1 MSNNT
6 NRPNS
11 VVLIAALLA
20 VLVGAEVAVLTSDL
34 DNGVRYGVGGAIL
47 AGLVVGA
54 YQLSR
59 ARRASR

>member
-6 NRPNS
+6 DRPNS

-20 VLVGAEVAVLTSDL
+20 VLAGAEVAVITSDL
-34 DNGVRYGVGGAIL
+34 DNGVRYAVGGAIL
-47 AGLVVGA
+47 IGLIVGA

-59 ARRASR
+59 ARRTSR

>member
-1 MSNNT
+1 MNDNT

-11 VVLIAALLA
+11 VILLAALLA

-34 DNGVRYGVGGAIL
+34 DNGMRYGIGGAIL
-47 AGLVVGA
+47 AGIVVGV

-59 ARRASR
+59 ARRTSR

>member
-1 MSNNT
+1 MSDNT

-11 VVLIAALLA
+11 VILIAALLA

-34 DNGVRYGVGGAIL
+34 DNGVRYGIGGAIL
-47 AGLVVGA
+47 AGIVVGT

-59 ARRASR
+59 ARRTSR